1 MEWNSW
7 ENFVGEYEAFQNNIM
22 VNLGKK
28 EISLK
33 ELYRGAI
40 GKDSILNT
48 QIKLKKLDIC
58 MARSQFPKTF
68 LLRNSDNKTVKSL
81 DGLVVINGKSAQFAD
96 VFSERQTSNGE
107 DIITEKWYTTSKNL
121 TIDDIE
127 KEHNKN
133 NNASTLQIIK
143 N

>member
-1 MEWNSW
+1 
-7 ENFVGEYEAFQNNIM
+7 M

-58 MARSQFPKTF
+58 MARTFP
-68 LLRNSDNKTVKSL
+68 LRNSDNKIVKNL
-81 DGLVVINGKSAQFAD
+81 DGLVVI
-96 VFSERQTSNGE
+96 
-107 DIITEKWYTTSKNL
+107 W
-121 TIDDIE
+121 
-127 KEHNKN
+127 
-133 NNASTLQIIK
+133 QISLIC
-143 N
+143 